1 MNAEWWNQRAEDVL
15 VERAQAGDVDAF
27 AELASRL
34 QERIYRLILGMTR
47 SPEDADDLTQD
58 TFMIAF
64 RSLKSFRRSSGFYTW
79 VYRIAVNRTLNHL
92 KKKGREKGRTP
103 FEDGDA
109 LLDRSGYAAK
119 TPEGGSLNRELK
131 DRLDEAIRQL
141 RPVYQA
147 AFNLVVF
154 QGMSHGQ
161 AAEVLGCS
169 ENTVSWRMHK
179 ARKMLRTRLQPYLA
193 EAQDAL

>member
-1 MNAEWWNQRAEDVL
+1 MNADMEPTADDIL

-27 AELASRL
+27 AELAGRL
-34 QERIYRLILGMTR
+34 QERIYRTVLGLTR
-47 SPEDADDLTQD
+47 SPEDADDLVQD
-58 TFMIAF
+58 TFMTAYK
-64 RSLKSFRRSSGFYTW
+64 SLRSFRRKSSFYTW
-79 VYRIAVNRTLNHL
+79 VYRIAVNLTLNHL
-92 KKKGREKGRTP
+92 KKRGREKGRTP

-109 LLDRSGYAAK
+109 VLDRHGYSAM

-131 DRLDEAIRQL
+131 DKIDEAIGQL
-141 RPVYQA
+141 KPVYQA

-154 QGMSHGQ
+154 QGMSHGT

-179 ARKMLRTRLQPYLA
+179 ARKMLQARLQPYLA
-193 EAQDAL
+193 EVRDAM

>member
-1 MNAEWWNQRAEDVL
+1 VNANMEPTTEEVL

-27 AELASRL
+27 SELASRL

-131 DRLDEAIRQL
+131 DRLDEAIQQL

-179 ARKMLRTRLQPYLA
+179 ARKMLRARLQPYLA